1 MNFKKNN
8 RMVLRMDKFKNIL
21 PGIILT
27 FIISVASIFID
38 KIMVENFNLRL
49 EAVTYAIIIGMIYNN
64 ILKASKGLKPGIK
77 FSAKKLLK
85 IGIVLLG
92 FKLSIFS
99 IIELGPSILIMVLI
113 LIPSVFVVSNII
125 GKFLGV
131 DTKLATLIG
140 VGSSICG
147 ASAIVA
153 VSPCIHAEEEDA
165 TAAVAIVSLL
175 GVIGVIVY
183 PLIASTLISI
193 SQSQYGVWCGLSLQ
207 GVAHAVGA
215 AFAGGDVSGEVG
227 TLVKMDRV
235 IMLVPTSI
243 VLSIIFS
250 KSGNG
255 DKKKAKFPMYVLYF
269 VIAVLISSAYKE
281 FAGNVNVINDII
293 YYLIKLS
300 KILILMAMAGMGLG
314 VDLKSFIKKGAK
326 GFVMGMILFSI
337 ISITTIFAI
346 IKFI

>member
-1 MNFKKNN
+1 
-8 RMVLRMDKFKNIL
+8 MDKFTKLL

-27 FIISVASIFID
+27 SIISFISIFID
-38 KIMVENFNLRL
+38 KIMVENFNVRL
-49 EAVTYAIIIGMIYNN
+49 EAVTYAIIFGIIYNN
-64 ILKASKGLKPGIK
+64 IFKASEGFKPGIK

-99 IIELGPSILIMVLI
+99 IVELGPSILIMVLI
-113 LIPSVFVVSNII
+113 LIPSVFIVSNIL
-125 GKFLGV
+125 GKILGI
-131 DTKLATLIG
+131 DTKLATLVG

-153 VSPCIHAEEEDA
+153 VSPCIYAEEEDA

-175 GVIGVIVY
+175 GVIGVIFY
-183 PLIASTLISI
+183 PIISSALINI

-227 TLVKMDRV
+227 TLVKMARV

-250 KSGNG
+250 KGQKG

-269 VIAVLISSAYKE
+269 VIAVMISSAYKE
-281 FAGNVNVINDII
+281 FSGNVEIVNWGIN
-293 YYLIKLS
+293 YLVKSS

-326 GFVMGMILFSI
+326 GFVMGLILFAI
-337 ISITTIFAI
+337 ISVTTIFAI
-346 IKFI
+346 INFI

>member
-1 MNFKKNN
+1 
-8 RMVLRMDKFKNIL
+8 MDKVIKVL

-27 FIISVASIFID
+27 AIISVVSIFFD

-49 EAVTYAIIIGMIYNN
+49 EAVTYAIIIGIIYNN
-64 ILKASKGLKPGIK
+64 ILKASEGLKPGIK

-99 IIELGPSILIMVLI
+99 IVELGPSIIIMVLI

-125 GKFLGV
+125 GKVLGI

-153 VSPCIHAEEEDA
+153 VSPCIQAEEEEDA

-175 GVIGVIVY
+175 GVIGVIIY
-183 PLIASTLISI
+183 PLVASALISI
-193 SQSQYGVWCGLSLQ
+193 SESQYGVWCGLSLQ

-227 TLVKMDRV
+227 TLVKMARV

-243 VLSIIFS
+243 VLSIIFA
-250 KSGNG
+250 KGGNG
-255 DKKKAKFPMYVLYF
+255 DKKKANFPMYVLYF
-269 VIAVLISSAYKE
+269 VIAVMISSAYKE
-281 FAGNVNVINDII
+281 FVGNVKVVNEMI
-293 YYLIKLS
+293 YYSVKLS
-300 KILILMAMAGMGLG
+300 KVFILMAMAGMGLG

-326 GFVMGMILFSI
+326 GFVMGLIL
-337 ISITTIFAI
+337 FAI
-346 IKFI
+346 ISVTTILAIINFI

>member
-1 MNFKKNN
+1 
-8 RMVLRMDKFKNIL
+8 MDKFKKIL
-21 PGIILT
+21 PGLILT
-27 FIISVASIFID
+27 SIISIVSIYID
-38 KIMVENFNLRL
+38 RIMVENFNLRL
-49 EAVTYAIIIGMIYNN
+49 EAVTYAIIFGIIYNN
-64 ILKASKGLKPGIK
+64 ILKTSEVLKPGIK
-77 FSAKKLLK
+77 YSAKKLLK

-99 IIELGPSILIMVLI
+99 IVELGPSIIIMVLI
-113 LIPSVFVVSNII
+113 LIPSVFLISNLL
-125 GKFLGV
+125 GKLLGIDV
-131 DTKLATLIG
+131 KLATLIG

-153 VSPCIHAEEEDA
+153 VSPCIDAEEEDA

-175 GVIGVIVY
+175 GVIGVIIY
-183 PLIASTLISI
+183 PVIASALISI
-193 SQSQYGVWCGLSLQ
+193 SESQYGVWCGLSLQ

-227 TLVKMDRV
+227 TLVKMARV

-250 KSGNG
+250 KGGNG

-269 VIAVLISSAYKE
+269 VIAVIISSVYEK
-281 FAGNVNVINDII
+281 FVGNVNVINDII
-293 YYLIKLS
+293 HYLVKLS
-300 KILILMAMAGMGLG
+300 KFLILMAMAGMGLG

-326 GFVMGMILFSI
+326 GFVMGLILFAI
-337 ISITTIFAI
+337 ISITTIFGI

>member
-1 MNFKKNN
+1 
-8 RMVLRMDKFKNIL
+8 MDKFKKVL
-21 PGIILT
+21 PGLLLT
-27 FIISVASIFID
+27 AIISIVSMYID

-49 EAVTYAIIIGMIYNN
+49 EAVTYAIIFGIIYNN
-64 ILKASKGLKPGIK
+64 VFKSSEDLKPGIK

-99 IIELGPSILIMVLI
+99 IVELGPSVLIMVLI
-113 LIPSVFVVSNII
+113 LIPSVFIISNII
-125 GKFLGV
+125 GKILGI

-175 GVIGVIVY
+175 GVIGVIIY
-183 PLIASTLISI
+183 PVIASALISI
-193 SQSQYGVWCGLSLQ
+193 SESQYGVWCGLSLQ

-227 TLVKMDRV
+227 TLVKMARV

-250 KSGNG
+250 KGENG

-269 VIAVLISSAYKE
+269 VIAVMISSAYKE
-281 FAGNVNVINDII
+281 FAGNVSVINDII
-293 YYLIKLS
+293 YYLVKSS

-326 GFVMGMILFSI
+326 GFLMGLILFAI
-337 ISITTIFAI
+337 ISVTTIFVI